1 MSLQMGERGDV
12 GKEQRKNLESRDGM
26 KEEFPFFCALREVEK
41 NRNFNLHNE
50 WVDNDDNDDE
60 KKDE

>member
-1 MSLQMGERGDV
+1 
-12 GKEQRKNLESRDGM
+12 M

-50 WVDNDDNDDE
+50 WVDDDDNDDE